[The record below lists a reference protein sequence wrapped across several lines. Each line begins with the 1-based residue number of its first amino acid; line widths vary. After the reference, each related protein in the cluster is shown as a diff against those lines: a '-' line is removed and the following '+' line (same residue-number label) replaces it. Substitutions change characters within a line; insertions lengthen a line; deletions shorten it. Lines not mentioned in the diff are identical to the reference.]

1 MRIRPQ
7 AISLFRA
14 VLSFREASYLAAPS
28 PAAPYP
34 AARSLT
40 ARSLSAAALLAAS
53 SLSAGLCGCG
63 SPEAAKAPAPVQVK
77 WTRADGAAEPEEA
90 PSAESEATPPDAP
103 ATSSEA
109 QPGEVDLDELAAKK
123 EALAAKKAAPK
134 PAPKPAPR
142 EEPPAPAPAPVA
154 AAPAPEPEPEPVAP
168 VPLGNEMRAAV
179 KGNEKPSPPSKKP
192 PPKKAAARA
201 PAAEPAAA
209 AYGGPNPCRT
219 THFSVP
225 RVEEA
230 CAANGRAGAK
240 GVMKDAIGKA
250 LAAGASLK
258 CGDCHAEQKDYTL
271 KKDAVAQ
278 LKKWLGP

>member
-1 MRIRPQ
+1 
-7 AISLFRA
+7 
-14 VLSFREASYLAAPS
+14 LAAPS